1 MGARTCGAPH
11 GGAGVTPVEAVRDRT
26 LFNRTQFSRT
36 RFSRS
41 QRSQDMKDDIVIVS
55 AARTPV
61 GAFNGVFANLPAHE
75 LGKVAIKAALER
87 AGIEGARVSEVIL
100 GQILSAGQGQNPA
113 RQASIAAGIPVES
126 PAWGVNQLCGSGL
139 RTVALGYQAILNGD
153 SDVVVAGGQESM
165 SMAPHCAHLRSGV
178 KMGNFD
184 MVDTMI
190 KDGLWDAFNGYHM
203 GNTAENVAEK
213 YQITR
218 QQQDEFAVAS
228 QNKAEVAQK
237 GGKFKDE
244 IAPVTVKSRKGDVV
258 VDADEYPRHGT
269 TLDMVGK
276 LRPAFA
282 KDGTVTAGNASG
294 INDGAAAVVL
304 MKASEA
310 AKQGK
315 TPLARIVS
323 WAHAGVD
330 PAIMGTGPIPA
341 SRAALRKAGWKIEDL
356 DLIEANEAFAAQA
369 CAVNKDLG
377 WDTAKVNVN
386 GGAIALGHPIGASGA
401 RVLVTLLHEMQRR
414 NSKKGLATLCIGG
427 GMGIAMC
434 VER

>member
-1 MGARTCGAPH
+1 
-11 GGAGVTPVEAVRDRT
+11 
-26 LFNRTQFSRT
+26 
-36 RFSRS
+36 
-41 QRSQDMKDDIVIVS
+41 MKDDIVIVS

-61 GAFNGVFANLPAHE
+61 GVFNGVFANLPAHE

-87 AGIEGARVSEVIL
+87 AGVEGAQVSETIL

-153 SDVVVAGGQESM
+153 SEVVVAGGQESM
-165 SMAPHCAHLRSGV
+165 SMAPHCAHLRNGV
-178 KMGNFD
+178 KMGNFE

-203 GNTAENVAEK
+203 GNTAENVAQK

-218 QQQDEFAVAS
+218 AQQDEFAVAS
-228 QNKAEVAQK
+228 QNKAEAAQK
-237 GGKFKDE
+237 GGRFKDE

-258 VDADEYPRHGT
+258 VDTDEYPRHGT
-269 TLDMVGK
+269 TLDAVGK

-310 AKQGK
+310 AKRGK

-341 SRAALRKAGWKIEDL
+341 SRAALMRAGWKIEDL

-377 WDTAKVNVN
+377 WDTGKVNVN

-414 NSKKGLATLCIGG
+414 NAKKGLATLCIGG